1 MKYGEQSRLMVSRM
15 HFGVAGAGMIWG
27 LSCWRPASLVESV
40 AAPWPSRVEADR
52 PGGWPACL
60 VGAAYSRSSAVSYPL

>member
-1 MKYGEQSRLMVSRM
+1 MKYGEQCRLMVSRM

-27 LSCWRPASLVESV
+27 LSCWRPASLVEPV

-52 PGGWPACL
+52 PGGRPACL